1 MKWGKSL
8 SNSELHLMLW
18 QSLWGRFCYYI
29 HFTNE
34 ETASE
39 RWGSCLR
46 SHSKWVVVSRVPELV
61 KAKDL
66 NSRSR
71 VLEFSSVQF
80 SHSVRSNS
88 LQPQGLPY
96 AKFPCPSPT
105 PGACSNSCPLSWWCH
120 PTISSTVVP
129 ISSCLQS
136 FPAIGSFPRSQF
148 FPSGG
153 QCIKASASTS
163 VLPMNIQGWFPLGGL
178 VGSPCSPR
186 DSQES
191 SPTPQFKSINS
202 SALSFLYG

>member
-18 QSLWGRFCYYI
+18 QSLWGRFCYYT

-46 SHSKWVVVSRVPELV
+46 SHSKWVVMSRVQELV

-88 LQPQGLPY
+88 LQPQGLPH
-96 AKFPCPSPT
+96 ARFPCPSPT
-105 PGACSNSCPLSWWCH
+105 PGACSNSCLSSQWCH
-120 PTISSTVVP
+120 TTISSSVVP
-129 ISSCLQS
+129 FSSCLQS
-136 FPAIGSFPRSQF
+136 FPATGSFPMIQLF
-148 FPSGG
+148 TSGG
-153 QCIKASASTS
+153 WITGVSTSAS
-163 VLPMNIQGWFPLGGL
+163 VLPMNI
-178 VGSPCSPR
+178 
-186 DSQES
+186 
-191 SPTPQFKSINS
+191 
-202 SALSFLYG
+202 